1 LLPGINLKE
10 NQVSKSQFQQEPHKL
25 ESEGVNSSF
34 RDHFFQIP
42 HLKLGLLLNSFCM
55 PKTIPAII
63 DKYIK
68 INGRIRGLG
77 ILEII
82 DFDPKRDKKGSSKE
96 K

>member
-1 LLPGINLKE
+1 
-10 NQVSKSQFQQEPHKL
+10 
-25 ESEGVNSSF
+25 
-34 RDHFFQIP
+34 
-42 HLKLGLLLNSFCM
+42 M

-82 DFDPKRDKKGSSKE
+82 DFDPKRDKKGSWTVSKE